1 VTAPGGSS
9 GFVDLHMHS
18 TASDGS
24 RAPADVIRA
33 AARARLAAIAL
44 TDHDTVAG
52 LAEAER
58 AGAELGVRVI
68 PGVELSAVEGDTETH
83 LLGLHLRDAGKLERA
98 LIGLREMRER
108 RAQRI
113 VERLDTIGVHI
124 TMDAVLA
131 QAADGAV
138 GRPHVARALI
148 AEGWAVDSRDAF
160 DRYLAAGR
168 PAYVPKEQ
176 LGMRD
181 AIAMIHDARGLA
193 VLAHPAGSGTRERLA
208 ALRDQGLDGVEVRH
222 PSHSAADIARLGAL
236 ARELDLVPS
245 GGSDWHGA
253 SEGPRTIGMMQ
264 VPAAWLDLQEER
276 LATLGRAPAA

>member
-1 VTAPGGSS
+1 
-9 GFVDLHMHS
+9 M
-18 TASDGS
+18 
-24 RAPADVIRA
+24 
-33 AARARLAAIAL
+33 
-44 TDHDTVAG
+44 
-52 LAEAER
+52 
-58 AGAELGVRVI
+58 
-68 PGVELSAVEGDTETH
+68 EGDTETH
-83 LLGLHLRDAGKLERA
+83 VLGLHLRDTSVLERA
-98 LIGLREMRER
+98 LAGLREMRER
-108 RAQRI
+108 RARRI
-113 VERLDTIGVHI
+113 VEQLDSIGVHI

-148 AEGWAVDSRDAF
+148 AEGWAVDFRDAF

-181 AIAMIHDARGLA
+181 AVGMIHDAGGLA
-193 VLAHPAGSGTRERLA
+193 VLAHPAASGTRERLS
-208 ALRDQGLDGVEVRH
+208 ALRAQGLDGVEVKH
-222 PSHSAADIARLGAL
+222 PSHSAADTARLAAL

-264 VPAAWLDLQEER
+264 VPPNGSRFRRSGSSHWAARRRHDGARMTDLAGR
-276 LATLGRAPAA
+276 VALVTGAGRRVGRALAVALGARGMHVVVHYHASAAGADETVAPRRSRRRQRTGHPGRPW